1 LCSCGFFLALFL
13 IGASEP
19 RYESR
24 VYCFGADTSLADAD
38 VFGAIL
44 SGRFRVMCHHTRV
57 TWRREKGG
65 KRRYIGTKMRDV
77 ECLPIGYKHLFMTDA
92 LIDDDRVGKQDGE
105 HVDEIVCM
113 LLGYQITAKEV
124 ADDGFPPV

>member
-44 SGRFRVMCHHTRV
+44 SGRFRVK
-57 TWRREKGG
+57 EG
-65 KRRYIGTKMRDV
+65 KRSYVGTKMRDV

-92 LIDDDRVGKQDGE
+92 LVDDDRVGKQDGE